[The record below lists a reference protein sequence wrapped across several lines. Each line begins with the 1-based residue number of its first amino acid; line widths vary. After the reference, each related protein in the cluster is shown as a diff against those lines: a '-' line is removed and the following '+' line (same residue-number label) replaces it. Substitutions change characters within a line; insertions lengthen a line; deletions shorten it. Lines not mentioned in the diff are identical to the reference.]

1 MNAALTIRAIGV
13 VSPIGVGFEAFSA
26 ALRAPAGPGSATG
39 VEGVPYNH
47 VAWPE
52 APAHWLADFDARQWL
67 GSKGVSALN
76 RSTQMAVV
84 ACQLALQS
92 DMAADDAASQAR
104 RRATGVVLGSM
115 SGGMRSI
122 ADFVR
127 STYTDTPHMV
137 SPMQFPN
144 SVMNCSAGQCAI
156 WHGLKGVNST
166 VCAGELSGLAALQ
179 YASRMLRTG
188 HADRVLAGA
197 VEEYSDFGAWY
208 HEGTAE
214 RGTAVGEGAAVFALE
229 RQDDTADASCGSTQP
244 EPVGELLAVRVRIVP
259 PPVGRRDVDPEALVQ
274 ALSAEIGRALQQAG
288 LDAASLTWWAPR
300 HASGPLAELE
310 AAARRRVHISD
321 AVITVPPTVQM
332 RCGDSHAA
340 SESLRLAGAL
350 ALAPAG
356 LGLLV
361 ALTAEGQVGCALVRR
376 AADPAPQ

>member
-26 ALRAPAGPGSATG
+26 ALKSPAGPQREAGA
-39 VEGVPYNH
+39 EGVPYSH

-52 APAHWLADFDARQWL
+52 APARWLADFDARHWL
-67 GSKGVSALN
+67 GTKGVNALD

-92 DMAADDAASQAR
+92 GADADDAAALAR

-115 SGGMRSI
+115 AGGMRSI

-127 STYTDTPHMV
+127 STYTATPHMV

-144 SVMNCSAGQCAI
+144 TVMNCSAGQCAI

-188 HADRVLAGA
+188 HAQRLLAGA
-197 VEEYSDFGAWY
+197 VEEYSDFGAWA
-208 HEGTAE
+208 HVRTAE
-214 RGTAVGEGAAVFALE
+214 PGTPVGEGAAVFALE
-229 RQDDTADASCGSTQP
+229 RQDAAPATSQA
-244 EPVGELLAVRVRIVP
+244 EPMGELLAVRVRTVP
-259 PPVGRRDVDPEALVQ
+259 PRPGRHDVDPDALTQ
-274 ALSAEIGRALQQAG
+274 ALAAEIGRALQQAG
-288 LDAASLTWWAPR
+288 LDAAALAWWAPR
-300 HASGPLAELE
+300 HASGPLGELE
-310 AAARRRVHISD
+310 TAARRLAGIGDTVT
-321 AVITVPPTVQM
+321 TVPPTVQL
-332 RCGDSHAA
+332 RCGHSHAA

-356 LGLLV
+356 VGLLV
-361 ALTAEGQVGCALVRR
+361 ALTSEGQVGCALVRR
-376 AADPAPQ
+376 GAGAGLQ